1 MMAVVRAIA
10 EVVARIADLTTR
22 KLMMPKKTE
31 SLLLKKPRARET
43 AEVTTTAEDVDL
55 VTTEEEAVAVAT
67 VEVTAMVELPE
78 SRASTPITPSVIT
91 RARALRPLQARAM
104 LEVSQLA
111 VEEVDAVVTAGVVIE
126 VATVAVTVEVTEVA
140 LKATMTTVSTEPLD
154 AAVVTVVV
162 EVPMPVPLPT
172 ASEHLFVQRVSWIE
186 WACICRG

>member
-1 MMAVVRAIA
+1 
-10 EVVARIADLTTR
+10 
-22 KLMMPKKTE
+22 MPKKTE
-31 SLLLKKPRARET
+31 SLLLKKPKARET

-78 SRASTPITPSVIT
+78 SRASTRITPSVIT
-91 RARALRPLQARAM
+91 RARVLRPLQARAM

-126 VATVAVTVEVTEVA
+126 VATEVVTVVA